1 METSTLSVAMAVS
14 FKDSDVQL
22 KLKIKLLDES
32 KWSQKKPIV
41 FPKTTCGGHLGTSQ
55 PQLN

>member
-14 FKDSDVQL
+14 FKDNDVQL

-32 KWSQKKPIV
+32 KWSQKKPKI
-41 FPKTTCGGHLGTSQ
+41 FPKKLRSVAI
-55 PQLN
+55 